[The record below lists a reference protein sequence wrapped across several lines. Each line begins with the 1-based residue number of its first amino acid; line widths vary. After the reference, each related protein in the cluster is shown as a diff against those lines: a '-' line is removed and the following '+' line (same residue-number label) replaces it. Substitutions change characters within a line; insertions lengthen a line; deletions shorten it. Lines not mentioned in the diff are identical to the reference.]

1 MNVKRTA
8 FVIGLVVV
16 LTLLWGLQVGQV
28 MGQAPAEGV
37 SASTVLLI
45 AADEGRGGR
54 LIPKWSG
61 SGTLISSDGLI
72 LTNCQV
78 AFPKVLWDDPQFE
91 YDVLIVALATEADKP
106 PQPLYI
112 AEVAQYDAALDLAV
126 VRISQTLNGVSVDP
140 RKLRLPAVSL
150 GDSDKVAAG
159 DALSIWGYSGVAG
172 QAAESVEVKVSGFS
186 SGRGIK
192 GRAWIKVD
200 TELEGALSG
209 GAAVNEEDEL
219 VGILA
224 AGAAGSAD
232 DIMHCR
238 YTDDTNG
245 DGTVDLND
253 TCTATGGTIS
263 TLRPANLAEALI
275 RAAGQNLGP
284 QPTPVPLPTRTP
296 VPLPT
301 RTPGAPR
308 PTVSRL
314 IFAPD
319 IDEYDQPVT
328 VVESFPSGTETIYFF
343 FDYANF
349 ADGASWQPVLVYEGE
364 PVEDAWPVEKWEG
377 GPQGVWWLSFSGDP
391 ELADGSYEFVITYE
405 GKELGSATVEVGGP
419 EEKAPA
425 FANIVFSGGGE
436 EGYLLPGGI
445 KEIVAT
451 FDYANMSRDTKWSYI
466 GYYQGKEIAKGEGK
480 PFSRASGTTS
490 LPLSSTKALDPGIYR
505 LELYIGERLAATADC
520 RVQEDLG
527 KVFGPITFAEGEDR
541 DGNPLKPS
549 TTFKSGISAVY
560 AFFDWQGMQD
570 GWTWSRAWYLDGE
583 YVTGGE
589 SAWESGESGKNFW
602 IYIYTKQ
609 GSLPE
614 GRYRLDLRVE
624 GELVQSGFFE
634 IVGKTPSPRPTITP
648 VPPKAGVVI
657 YGRITDADTGRGIQ
671 GALFIVL
678 QPGVSVQ
685 DFIVSGG
692 DESLVYTWTETD
704 RKGDYQLPNPLVR
717 GESYSIIITADGY
730 RPLTWEDGEVPE
742 DMESPY
748 EWNITLERM

>member
-54 LIPKWSG
+54 LTPKWSG

-78 AFPKVLWDDPQFE
+78 AFPQVLWDDPEFE

-112 AEVAQYDAALDLAV
+112 AEVAQYDASLDLAV
-126 VRISQTLNGVSVDP
+126 VRISQTLDGASVDP
-140 RKLRLPAVSL
+140 KKLRLHAVSL
-150 GDSDKVAAG
+150 GDSDEVAAG

-186 SGRGIK
+186 SGRGVK

-209 GAAVNEEDEL
+209 GAAVNERDEL
-219 VGILA
+219 VGVLA

-232 DIMHCR
+232 DVVHCR
-238 YTDDTNG
+238 YTDDTNK

-253 TCTATGGTIS
+253 TCTATGGAIS
-263 TLRPANLAEALI
+263 TLRPVNLAEMLI
-275 RAAGQNLGP
+275 RAAGQNLAP
-284 QPTPVPLPTRTP
+284 QPTPVPLPTRK
-296 VPLPT
+296 
-301 RTPGAPR
+301 PGATR
-308 PTVSRL
+308 PSVSRL

-319 IDEYDQPVT
+319 IDEYEQPVT

-349 ADGASWQPVLVYEGE
+349 TDGASWQPVLVYEGE
-364 PVEDAWPVEKWEG
+364 RMEDVWPAGKWEG
-377 GPQGVWWLSFSGDP
+377 GPQGVWWLSLSGDP
-391 ELADGSYEFVITYE
+391 ELPDGAYEFVITYE
-405 GKELGSATVEVGGP
+405 GKDLGSATVEVGGP

-466 GYYQGKEIAKGEGK
+466 GYYQGKEIARGEGK

-520 RVQEDLG
+520 LVQEGLG

-541 DGNPLKPS
+541 DGNPVNPG
-549 TTFKSGISAVY
+549 TTFQSGISAVY
-560 AFFDWQGMQD
+560 AFFDYQGMQN
-570 GWTWSRAWYLDGE
+570 GWTWARRWSLDGE
-583 YVTGGE
+583 LVAEREDPWEGGE
-589 SAWESGESGKNFW
+589 SGENFW
-602 IYIYTKQ
+602 VKIYSKK

-614 GRYRLDLRVE
+614 GEYQLDLLVE
-624 GELVQSGFFE
+624 GELVQSGTCE
-634 IVGKTPSPRPTITP
+634 IVGRAPRPTPTP
-648 VPPKAGVVI
+648 TPPKGGVVI
-657 YGRITDADTGRGIQ
+657 YGRITDASTGRGIQ
-671 GALFIVL
+671 GAWFLVL
-678 QPGVSVQ
+678 QPGTSVQ
-685 DFIVSGG
+685 DFIVSGW
-692 DESLVYTWTETD
+692 DEDLVYSWAEAD
-704 RKGDYQLPNPLVR
+704 RNGDYQLSNPLAR
-717 GESYSIIITADGY
+717 GEAYSMIVAAEGY
-730 RPLTWEDGEVPE
+730 RTIGEDDVEIPE
-742 DMESPY
+742 DLKSPY
-748 EWNITLERM
+748 ELNLKLERAR